1 MEVLRALFG
10 LAVCSR
16 KENISVQNVGQ
27 QARQAIL
34 QIASTSTALFMTTL
48 TLDILNPKSL
58 EHRKIMMQVVAFL
71 IRKVCI
77 ADTTSHN
84 PTINSHTEAITII
97 FKPPA
102 PDGSGSEVFG
112 P

>member
-1 MEVLRALFG
+1 MEVLRTLFG
-10 LAVCSR
+10 LAVCFR

-34 QIASTSTALFMTTL
+34 QIASTSTALFMATL

-58 EHRKIMMQVVAFL
+58 EHRKIMMQIVAFL

-77 ADTTSHN
+77 AATTSHN
-84 PTINSHTEAITII
+84 PTLNSHTETFTII
-97 FKPPA
+97 FKSPA
-102 PDGSGSEVFG
+102 PDGSCSEVFG

>member
-1 MEVLRALFG
+1 MAVLRALFG
-10 LAVCSR
+10 LAVSSR
-16 KENISVQNVGQ
+16 KDNISIQNVGQ
-27 QARQAIL
+27 QARHAVL

-58 EHRKIMMQVVAFL
+58 EHRKTMMQLVAFL

-77 ADTTSHN
+77 PATTSN
-84 PTINSHTEAITII
+84 GTAPNSRAETLIII

-102 PDGSGSEVFG
+102 FDGGGSKVFG